1 MKRLLGVLMA
11 LGILVS
17 GWMGLGTTQAAV
29 AAEFNATVSAP
40 APLLAQIFRDAVK
53 GNPRNAVDDKL
64 RTEYGSKID
73 LNNAN
78 ITAFTKYP
86 GLYPTIARKILAN
99 SPFDTVEDVLDMPG
113 LSDREIDRLKANLDN
128 FTVTP
133 PDPALVEGADRFNNG
148 VYK

>member
-1 MKRLLGVLMA
+1 MA
-11 LGILVS
+11 AG
-17 GWMGLGTTQAAV
+17 
-29 AAEFNATVSAP
+29 FNLKASYS
-40 APLLAQIFRDAVK
+40 APLLAQIFRDAT
-53 GNPRNAVDDKL
+53 GENLRNAVDDKL
-64 RTEYGSKID
+64 STEYGSKVD

-78 ITAFTKYP
+78 ITAFTKYR

-99 SPFDTVEDVLDMPG
+99 APFESVEDVLDMPG

>member
-1 MKRLLGVLMA
+1 MKRLLGVLVA

-17 GWMGLGTTQAAV
+17 GWVGLGATQAAI
-29 AAEFNATVSAP
+29 AADFNGTAFRS
-40 APLLAQIFRDAVK
+40 APLLAADF
-53 GNPRNAVDDKL
+53 RNAVDDKL
-64 RTEYGSKID
+64 RTEYGSKTD

-99 SPFDTVEDVLDMPG
+99 APFDSVEDVLKMPG
-113 LSDREIDRLKANLDN
+113 LSDREVERLKANLDN